1 MGGFSFFVLTV
12 REPLFILQA
21 ATEKRREKER
31 SGTGIH
37 PPVMKERDAGTCP
50 VLLFSLLTARLF
62 VAQENCR
69 EGVRCTCLSC
79 HNKQGWKAVVNG
91 AELYPSSS
99 VPSFFLS
106 VLWISPGQIW
116 GPDCLCNAWSHQF
129 FLRLVLLFLWT
140 YRKWGGVFWN
150 PWFILQSL
158 WADKL
163 LMTWNS

>member
-1 MGGFSFFVLTV
+1 MQKDCLCSSVGSSKAWRLCLGMGGFSFFVLTV

-79 HNKQGWKAVVNG
+79 HNKQG
-91 AELYPSSS
+91 
-99 VPSFFLS
+99 
-106 VLWISPGQIW
+106 
-116 GPDCLCNAWSHQF
+116 
-129 FLRLVLLFLWT
+129 
-140 YRKWGGVFWN
+140 
-150 PWFILQSL
+150 
-158 WADKL
+158 
-163 LMTWNS
+163 

>member
-50 VLLFSLLTARLF
+50 VLLLSLLTARLF

-106 VLWISPGQIW
+106 VLWTSPGQIW

-129 FLRLVLLFLWT
+129 FAPSFVIPLNIQEMGRCILESLVYFAIPVS
-140 YRKWGGVFWN
+140 RQV
-150 PWFILQSL
+150 
-158 WADKL
+158 ADDL
-163 LMTWNS
+163 E